1 MEAEKGNTIKYIK
14 EKRKASQQSKD
25 QLKNFIK
32 VKKTIL
38 EALKEGGE
46 MTIPQLADKIQMVK
60 PEVVYYLMS
69 LLKYGFVETVGLDD
83 MDEYYIYKLK
93 ENGQNKS

>member
-1 MEAEKGNTIKYIK
+1 
-14 EKRKASQQSKD
+14 
-25 QLKNFIK
+25 
-32 VKKTIL
+32 
-38 EALKEGGE
+38 
-46 MTIPQLADKIQMVK
+46 MVK